1 MRPVPDIGVA
11 PLLARLLAPG
21 ELEALRPA
29 PAVFQTPMLSSAA
42 DHVPPGAGWVYE
54 RKLDGVRLIA
64 VRAKD
69 RTRLYSRIQ
78 RDNTATFPEIAA
90 ALDVTAETDLVVD
103 GEVVAFD
110 GEQTSFGLLQ
120 SRLGISDARKA
131 LAVGTPVVFFAF
143 DLLTY
148 AGQDLT
154 QLPLQARRRVL
165 AEAITFVEPLRLSEE
180 RAGDGASLLQEAR
193 RQGWEGLIAKRLGSK
208 YEPGRR
214 SSHWLK
220 LKVVLE
226 QEFVIG
232 GFTESPAAGRSGFGA
247 LLVGYYEGE
256 VLRYAGKVGTGFDQK
271 TLRALRTALD
281 DLVLPVS
288 PFVDAPAAKVNRWVD
303 PLLVAQVGFGEW
315 TRDGRLRH
323 PRYQGLRYDKDA
335 RDVTR

>member
-1 MRPVPDIGVA
+1 MGRRVSDLFTA
-11 PLLARLLAPG
+11 AER
-21 ELEALRPA
+21 ELLRPA
-29 PAVFQTPMLSSAA
+29 TPAFVAPMLSTGA
-42 DHVPPGAGWVYE
+42 DRPPAGGDWVYE

-64 VRAKD
+64 VRKTG

-90 ALDVTAETDLVVD
+90 ALDVAAEDDLVVD

-110 GEQTSFGLLQ
+110 GDHTSFGLLQ
-120 SRLGISDARKA
+120 SRIGISDARKA
-131 LAVGTPVVFFAF
+131 LAVGTDVVFFAF

-154 QLPLQARRRVL
+154 QLPLDARRRAL
-165 AEAITFVEPLRLSEE
+165 AEVITFVDPLRISEE
-180 RAGDGASLLQEAR
+180 LSGDVSALLERARSD
-193 RQGWEGLIAKRLGSK
+193 GWEGLIAKRVSSK

-232 GFTESPAAGRSGFGA
+232 GFTESSAAGRTGFGA
-247 LLVGYYEGE
+247 LLVGYYDDGE
-256 VLRYAGKVGTGFDQK
+256 LRYAGKVGTGFDHK
-271 TLRALRTALD
+271 TLAAIRATLDELRLD
-281 DLVLPVS
+281 ES
-288 PFVDAPAAKVNRWVD
+288 PFVDAPRARDNRWAD
-303 PLLVAQVGFGEW
+303 PLLVAQVGYGEW

-323 PRYQGLRYDKDA
+323 PRFLGLRHDKDA